1 MIYITVRLFSS
12 ASATL
17 YFLFPTADLK
27 KKKKK
32 KIALLLLLFLK
43 KAVKVQFKSW
53 PVLN

>member
-27 KKKKK
+27 EKKK